1 MHSFRS
7 DNNAPICPEALDA
20 MIEAS
25 RAGHAPA
32 YGADADTSDAV
43 AEFRRIFGAAC
54 EVFFIPTGTAANCLA
69 IAALLV
75 GRPWS
80 RVLCHTHAHYN
91 EDESTA
97 PELFTGCRTTTI
109 APARLALA
117 SPAIPA
123 SKLGPEDVRAAAGAA
138 SRNDVHQPAPGV
150 LTLSNP
156 TEFGEVGSSDE
167 IRALCDAAHDA
178 GYLVHVD
185 GARFA
190 NAAASV
196 ARSTGAS
203 PEAAAR
209 ALTVDAGV
217 DAISFG
223 GTKNG
228 LATGEAVLFLAPAH
242 APGAAAGAG
251 PFAIMPAERLS
262 RVRAAA
268 AAFPHLRKRAGHL
281 ISKHRFVSAPFA
293 ATLRTG
299 AWARHAGA
307 ANEAARALGAGLRR
321 LGFDAPFSA
330 DTNGVFVR
338 LSANAEATLRASM
351 EREALGGFYMFGH
364 PAWRIARFMCSFDT
378 RPEDVDALLALFARL
393 PKAS

>member
-7 DNNAPICPEALDA
+7 DNNAPICREALDA

-54 EVFFIPTGTAANCLA
+54 EVFFISTGTAANCLA

-97 PELFTGCRTTTI
+97 PEQFTGCRTTTI

-123 SKLGPEDVRAAAGAA
+123 SKLSPEDIWRAAGAA
-138 SRNDVHQPAPGV
+138 SRGDVHQPAPGV

-156 TEFGEVGSSDE
+156 TEFGEVYSPAE
-167 IRALCDAAHDA
+167 TRALCDAAHQA

-190 NAAASV
+190 NAAECV
-196 ARSTGAS
+196 ARSTGVA

-209 ALTVDAGV
+209 ALTIDAGV

-228 LATGEAVLFLAPAH
+228 LATGEAVLFLAPALEP
-242 APGAAAGAG
+242 ADPGAG
-251 PFAIMPAERLS
+251 PCALAPSDRVS
-262 RVRAAA
+262 RIRAASG
-268 AAFPHLRKRAGHL
+268 AFPHLRKRSGHL

-293 ATLRTG
+293 ASLRTG
-299 AWARHAGA
+299 AWARHSGA
-307 ANEAARALGAGLRR
+307 ANSAARALDAGLRR
-321 LGFDAPFSA
+321 LGYEAPFSA

-338 LSANAEATLRASM
+338 LSEGAEGSLRAAM
-351 EREALGGFYMFGH
+351 EAGALGGFYMFGH

-393 PKAS
+393 PRAS

>member
-20 MIEAS
+20 MLGAS

-43 AEFRRIFGAAC
+43 AEFRRIFGAEC
-54 EVFFIPTGTAANCLA
+54 EVFFISTGTAANCLA

-97 PELFTGCRTTTI
+97 PEHFTGCRTTTI
-109 APARLALA
+109 APARLALE

-123 SKLGPEDVRAAAGAA
+123 SKLSPDDVRAAAGAA

-156 TEFGEVGSSDE
+156 TEFGEVYSGAE
-167 IRALCDAAHDA
+167 TRALCDAAHEA

-190 NAAASV
+190 NAAAGV
-196 ARSTGAS
+196 ARSTGAA

-209 ALTVDAGV
+209 ALTIDAGV

-228 LATGEAVLFLAPAH
+228 LATGEAVLFLAPAQ
-242 APGAAAGAG
+242 APKAGGGPFALAPADRLTRIRAAAG
-251 PFAIMPAERLS
+251 
-262 RVRAAA
+262 
-268 AAFPHLRKRAGHL
+268 AFPHLRKRAGHL

-293 ATLRTG
+293 ATLRSG

-307 ANEAARALGAGLRR
+307 ANEAARALDAGLRAR
-321 LGFDAPFSA
+321 GFELPFGA

-338 LSANAEATLRASM
+338 LSANAEASLRGSM
-351 EREALGGFYMFGH
+351 EREGLGGFYMFGH

-393 PKAS
+393 PGAR